1 MVLNIIEINNLYK
14 RYGNT
19 IALNGINLSIAGGQI
34 YGILGPNGSG
44 KTTLLKII
52 AGILPASSGD
62 IMVDGISVSRNAD
75 NIKSM
80 IGYIPE
86 TPALY
91 ESLTPIEYFNFLASV
106 FKIDDNILRERINA
120 FSNALEIG
128 KYLNEFIGSLSFGT
142 KQKVAII
149 GSLIHDPKIIVM
161 DEGMNGLDP
170 KSSKIIKE
178 LLKDM
183 TKKGKTV
190 IFSTHIMEIAENV
203 CDTISILYNG
213 NIAGTGNLDQ
223 LKNEAGS
230 SNNDL
235 EGIFLKLT
243 GDEDL
248 DNLLDSLRESI
259 KSTTPP

>member
-1 MVLNIIEINNLYK
+1 MNTIEVTNLYK
-14 RYGNT
+14 RYGT
-19 IALNGINLSIAGGQI
+19 TTALNGISLSIAGGQI

-44 KTTLLKII
+44 KTTLLKIL
-52 AGILPASSGD
+52 AGILPPSSGEVV
-62 IMVDGISVSRNAD
+62 IDGMNLTGNSD
-75 NIKSM
+75 NIKS
-80 IGYIPE
+80 ITGYIPE

-106 FKIDDNILRERINA
+106 FKIEDSVLKERINA

-183 TKKGKTV
+183 TAKGKTV
-190 IFSTHIMEIAENV
+190 IFSTHIMEIAETV

-223 LKNEAGS
+223 LKSEAGS
-230 SNNDL
+230 NNSDL
-235 EGIFLKLT
+235 EGVFLKLT

-259 KSTTPP
+259 K

>member
-1 MVLNIIEINNLYK
+1 MNAIEINNLYK

-19 IALNGINLSIAGGQI
+19 AALNGINISIAGGQI

-62 IMVDGISVSRNAD
+62 IIIDGMPVSKNSD
-75 NIKSM
+75 NIKA
-80 IGYIPE
+80 ITGYIPE
-86 TPALY
+86 TPTLY
-91 ESLTPIEYFNFLASV
+91 ESLTPVEYFNFLASI
-106 FKIDDNILRERINA
+106 FKIDKNTLNERVNA
-120 FSNALEIG
+120 FSSALEING
-128 KYLNEFIGSLSFGT
+128 YLDEFIGSLSFGT

-149 GSLIHDPKIIVM
+149 GALLHDPKIIVM

-170 KSSKIIKE
+170 KSSRIIKE

-183 TKKGKTV
+183 TGHGKTV
-190 IFSTHIMEIAENV
+190 IFSTHIMEIAQNV

-213 NIAGTGNLDQ
+213 NIAGTGNLEQ
-223 LKNEAGS
+223 LKSEAGS
-230 SNNDL
+230 SNSDL
-235 EGIFLKLT
+235 EGVFLKLT

-248 DNLLDSLRESI
+248 DNLIDTLRDSI
-259 KSTTPP
+259 K

>member
-1 MVLNIIEINNLYK
+1 VLNTIEINNIYK
-14 RYGNT
+14 RYGTTN
-19 IALNGINLSIAGGQI
+19 ALNGINLSIPGGQI
-34 YGILGPNGSG
+34 YGVLGPNGSG

-62 IMVDGISVSRNAD
+62 VSVNGISVSENPDA
-75 NIKSM
+75 IKS
-80 IGYIPE
+80 ITGYIPE

-91 ESLTPIEYFNFLASV
+91 ESLTPVEYFNFLASV
-106 FKIDDNILRERINA
+106 FKIDESILKDRINA
-120 FSNALEIG
+120 FANALEIG
-128 KYLNEFIGSLSFGT
+128 KYLDEFIGSLSFGT

-149 GSLIHDPKIIVM
+149 GSLIHDPQVIVM

-178 LLKDM
+178 LLKDI
-183 TKKGKTV
+183 TARGKTV
-190 IFSTHIMEIAENV
+190 IFSTHIMEIAETV

-213 NIAGTGNLDQ
+213 NIAGTGNLAQ
-223 LKNEAGS
+223 LKEEAGS

-248 DNLLDSLRESI
+248 DNLLDSLRDSI
-259 KSTTPP
+259 K

>member
-1 MVLNIIEINNLYK
+1 MLSTIEVTSLYK
-14 RYGNT
+14 RYGT
-19 IALNGINLSIAGGQI
+19 TTALNGINLSIPGGQI

-44 KTTLLKII
+44 KTTLLKIL
-52 AGILPASSGD
+52 AGILPPSSGD
-62 IMVDGISVSRNAD
+62 IVIDGMPLSGNSD
-75 NIKSM
+75 NIKS
-80 IGYIPE
+80 ITGYIPE

-91 ESLTPIEYFNFLASV
+91 ESLTPVEYFNFIASV
-106 FKIDDNILRERINA
+106 FKIDNSILKDRINA

-128 KYLNEFIGSLSFGT
+128 KYMDEFIGSLSFGT

-183 TKKGKTV
+183 TRKGKTV
-190 IFSTHIMEIAENV
+190 IFSTHIMEIAETV

-259 KSTTPP
+259 K

>member
-1 MVLNIIEINNLYK
+1 MNAIEINNIYK
-14 RYGNT
+14 RYGAT
-19 IALNGINLSIAGGQI
+19 VALNGINLSIPGGQI
-34 YGILGPNGSG
+34 YGVLGPNGSG

-62 IMVDGISVSRNAD
+62 ISVNGISVTGNPDAV
-75 NIKSM
+75 KS
-80 IGYIPE
+80 ITGYIPE

-106 FKIDDNILRERINA
+106 FKIDENILKDRINA
-120 FSNALEIG
+120 FANALEIG
-128 KYLNEFIGSLSFGT
+128 KYLDEFIGSLSFGT

-149 GSLIHDPKIIVM
+149 GSLIHDPQVIVM

-178 LLKDM
+178 LLKDI
-183 TKKGKTV
+183 TRSGKTV
-190 IFSTHIMEIAENV
+190 IFSTHIMEIAETV

-213 NIAGTGNLDQ
+213 NIAGTGDLSQ
-223 LKNEAGS
+223 LKAEAGS
-230 SNNDL
+230 SNSDL

-248 DNLLDSLRESI
+248 DNLLDSLRDSI
-259 KSTTPP
+259 K

>member
-1 MVLNIIEINNLYK
+1 MLNTIEINNIYK
-14 RYGNT
+14 RYGTTN
-19 IALNGINLSIAGGQI
+19 ALNGINLSIQGGQI
-34 YGILGPNGSG
+34 YGVLGPNGSG

-62 IMVDGISVSRNAD
+62 VSVNGISVNANPD
-75 NIKSM
+75 AIKS
-80 IGYIPE
+80 ITGYIPE

-91 ESLTPIEYFNFLASV
+91 ESLTPVEYFNFLASV
-106 FKIDDNILRERINA
+106 FKIDEHVLKDRITA
-120 FSNALEIG
+120 FANALEIG
-128 KYLNEFIGSLSFGT
+128 KYLDEFIGSLSFGT

-149 GSLIHDPKIIVM
+149 GSLIHDPQVIVM

-178 LLKDM
+178 LLKDI
-183 TKKGKTV
+183 TARGKTV
-190 IFSTHIMEIAENV
+190 IFSTHIMEIAETV

-213 NIAGTGNLDQ
+213 NIAGTGNLAQ
-223 LKNEAGS
+223 LREEAGS

-248 DNLLDSLRESI
+248 DNLLDSLRDSI
-259 KSTTPP
+259 K

>member
-1 MVLNIIEINNLYK
+1 MLNTIEINNIYK
-14 RYGNT
+14 RYGTTN
-19 IALNGINLSIAGGQI
+19 ALNGINLSIQGGQI
-34 YGILGPNGSG
+34 YGVLGPNGSG

-62 IMVDGISVSRNAD
+62 VSVNGISVSENPDA
-75 NIKSM
+75 IKS
-80 IGYIPE
+80 ITGYIPE

-91 ESLTPIEYFNFLASV
+91 ESLTPVEYFNFLASV
-106 FKIDDNILRERINA
+106 FKIDEQALKDRINA
-120 FSNALEIG
+120 FANALEIG
-128 KYLNEFIGSLSFGT
+128 KYLDEFIGSLSFGT

-149 GSLIHDPKIIVM
+149 GSLIHDPQVIVM

-178 LLKDM
+178 LLKDI
-183 TKKGKTV
+183 TARGKTV
-190 IFSTHIMEIAENV
+190 IFSTHIMEIAETV

-213 NIAGTGNLDQ
+213 NIAGTGNLAQ
-223 LKNEAGS
+223 LKEEAGS

-248 DNLLDSLRESI
+248 DNLLDSLRDSI
-259 KSTTPP
+259 K

>member
-1 MVLNIIEINNLYK
+1 MNTIEINNVYK
-14 RYGNT
+14 RYGTT
-19 IALNGINLSIAGGQI
+19 IALNGINLSISGGQI
-34 YGILGPNGSG
+34 YGVLGPNGSG

-62 IMVDGISVSRNAD
+62 VSVNDISVTGNPDAV
-75 NIKSM
+75 KS
-80 IGYIPE
+80 ITGYIPE

-106 FKIDDNILRERINA
+106 FKIDDKILKERINA
-120 FSNALEIG
+120 FANALEIG

-149 GSLIHDPKIIVM
+149 GALIHDPQIIVM

-178 LLKDM
+178 LLKDI
-183 TKKGKTV
+183 TRSGKTV
-190 IFSTHIMEIAENV
+190 IFSTHIMEIAETV

-213 NIAGTGNLDQ
+213 NIAGTGDLSQ
-223 LKNEAGS
+223 LKAEAGS
-230 SNNDL
+230 SNSDL

-248 DNLLDSLRESI
+248 DNLLDSLRDSI
-259 KSTTPP
+259 K

>member
-1 MVLNIIEINNLYK
+1 MNAIEINNIYK
-14 RYGNT
+14 RYGAT
-19 IALNGINLSIAGGQI
+19 VALNGINLSIPGGQI
-34 YGILGPNGSG
+34 YGVLGPNGSG

-62 IMVDGISVSRNAD
+62 ISVNGISVTGNPDAV
-75 NIKSM
+75 KS
-80 IGYIPE
+80 ITGYIPE

-106 FKIDDNILRERINA
+106 FKIDENILKDRINA
-120 FSNALEIG
+120 FANALEIG
-128 KYLNEFIGSLSFGT
+128 KYLDEFIGSLSFGT

-149 GSLIHDPKIIVM
+149 GSLIHDPQIIVM

-178 LLKDM
+178 LLKDI
-183 TKKGKTV
+183 TRSGKTV
-190 IFSTHIMEIAENV
+190 IFSTHIMEIAETV

-223 LKNEAGS
+223 LKGEAGS

-248 DNLLDSLRESI
+248 DNLLDSLRDSI
-259 KSTTPP
+259 K

>member
-1 MVLNIIEINNLYK
+1 MNAIEINNIYK
-14 RYGNT
+14 RYGAT
-19 IALNGINLSIAGGQI
+19 VALNGINLSIPGGQI
-34 YGILGPNGSG
+34 YGVLGPNGSG

-62 IMVDGISVSRNAD
+62 ISVNGISVTGNPDAV
-75 NIKSM
+75 KS
-80 IGYIPE
+80 ITGYIPE

-106 FKIDDNILRERINA
+106 FKIDENILKDRINA
-120 FSNALEIG
+120 FANALEIG
-128 KYLNEFIGSLSFGT
+128 KYLDEFIGSLSFGT

-149 GSLIHDPKIIVM
+149 GSLIHDPQVIVM

-178 LLKDM
+178 LLKDI
-183 TKKGKTV
+183 TRSGKTV
-190 IFSTHIMEIAENV
+190 IFSTHIMEIAETV

-223 LKNEAGS
+223 LKGEAGS

-248 DNLLDSLRESI
+248 DNLLDSLRDSI
-259 KSTTPP
+259 K